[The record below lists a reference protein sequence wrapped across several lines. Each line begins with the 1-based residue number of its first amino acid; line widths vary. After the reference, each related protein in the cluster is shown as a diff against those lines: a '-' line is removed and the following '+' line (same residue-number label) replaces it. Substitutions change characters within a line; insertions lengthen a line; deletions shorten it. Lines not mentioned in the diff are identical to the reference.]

1 MAAVGT
7 TVVSALTQR
16 NPALDMELK
25 VVLSNS
31 PNYIG
36 MNKDEPELRDK
47 VNQIIRDAKADGTLD
62 GISKKWLGQPMG
74 DLPE

>member
-1 MAAVGT
+1 M
-7 TVVSALTQR
+7 
-16 NPALDMELK
+16 
-25 VVLSNS
+25 VLSNS

-62 GISKKWLGQPMG
+62 GISRKWLGQPMG